1 MHGPVGAFLAI
12 FARAIDRVD
21 DPDALFRQAFVGVL
35 AFLAEQAV
43 FRPLFA

>member
-12 FARAIDRVD
+12 FARAIHRID
-21 DPDALFRQAFVGVL
+21 DPHAALRQPFVGVL